1 MRIITFLA
9 GLATVSLLGGT
20 ATAVAEPQADS
31 LDEIVV
37 TARKAEERLI
47 DVPLAITALSDRII
61 EERGIR
67 NLDDVAANTPG
78 LQFSNVLGEF
88 LPSPVIRGVAPI
100 DILGENNTAIF
111 IDGIYVSARE
121 GLNFSQ
127 LDLERIEVVKG
138 PQAAMYGRNS
148 FSGAINYVTAKP
160 TDTFKGKTEVT
171 WGNDGKL
178 LASISASGPLIE
190 GVLRGRAAVLYDNFD
205 GSYKNQ
211 WAGPGP
217 GPDIGGYQYKTFQ
230 GSLLWTPTDNFE
242 GTLSLYV
249 SDDQIDNSALS
260 AVAANCEDRRVA
272 AQQQVPPPATL
283 PSSRLLNYCG
293 ELPSVGRN
301 DLSVIAGATGEDRD
315 ATRATMSLKWTLG
328 NGGTINS
335 LSGYSNVSQS
345 FWVDGGRGGG
355 NDQIYTYLASPI
367 IPAFLGPPPAFNSS
381 ATRAQFRTGLL
392 QIGPGATT
400 EEFSQELRY
409 SSDPTQ
415 RFTWSIGGY
424 YYDTT
429 SKAGID
435 DVVANTALPNNFG
448 SFCLACTYLGPGL
461 GWVDFATGAGD
472 AAFMPWFTSPTGA
485 SIAGNV
491 FQNDTKAPSAFVQFE
506 FDLTDKLSW
515 GAEARYTEEEKT
527 FTDHQAGGT
536 SRKVESE
543 LVNWRTNL
551 RYQPSDSLTFYGAIA
566 HAEKGG
572 GSDAAQVQFRDAPT
586 VSETVLV
593 GFDPED
599 LLSYELGLKS
609 EFLNRRLGIE
619 FDVYYMDWSE
629 IVIPQV
635 LEVIDGRELQIPTA
649 FSVNGG
655 DASIKGAELA
665 VTAHPVVGLDLNLGL
680 SYIDGKYDDA
690 KIQSFIDFPSFAPD
704 GDVSG
709 KKILRQSEWQWNVGA
724 GYSAIARGDTNWFVR
739 TDASYRGKQFADSSN
754 QAILPESLLLNA
766 SLGLRGDRWT
776 LELWGRN
783 LTDEDAPTGAF
794 RDVYFTNTLP
804 DGTSAGGTFFP
815 LRYTVNHPRLRT
827 YGLTWRMK
835 F

>member
-1 MRIITFLA
+1 MRITTYIA
-9 GLATVSLLGGT
+9 GLSVASLIGGL
-20 ATAVAEPQADS
+20 ATAVAAPQADS

-47 DVPLAITALSDRII
+47 DVPLAITALSERII

-78 LQFSNVLGEF
+78 LQFSSVMGEF

-127 LDLERIEVVKG
+127 LDLERIEIVKG

-160 TDTFKGKTEVT
+160 TDTFRGKTEVT

-190 GVLRGRAAVLYDNFD
+190 GVLKGRAAVLYDNFD
-205 GSYKNQ
+205 GSYNNQ

-230 GSLLWTPTDNFE
+230 GSLVWTPTDNFE
-242 GTLSLYV
+242 GMLSLYV

-260 AVAANCEDRRVA
+260 AVPSNCENRNLVDPMA
-272 AQQQVPPPATL
+272 
-283 PSSRLLNYCG
+283 SSRLLNYCG
-293 ELPSVGRN
+293 EIPAVGKN

-315 ATRATMSLKWTLG
+315 VTRATMTLKWSLG
-328 NGGTINS
+328 NGGTIDS
-335 LSGYSNVSQS
+335 LTGYSNVSQS

-355 NDQIYTYLASPI
+355 NDQIFTYLAAPI
-367 IPAFLGPPPAFNSS
+367 TPMFGFPTS
-381 ATRAQFRTGLL
+381 ASRPQFATGLL
-392 QIGPGATT
+392 QIGPGGTT
-400 EEFSQELRY
+400 EEISQELRY
-409 SSDPTQ
+409 SSDPTK
-415 RFTWSIGGY
+415 RFTWSVGGY

-429 SKAGID
+429 SKASLD
-435 DVVANTALPNNFG
+435 DVIANTPLPDDFG
-448 SFCLACTYLGPGL
+448 TFCLACTFGALGPI
-461 GWVDFATGAGD
+461 WADFAPGAGD
-472 AAFMPWFTSPTGA
+472 AAFLPWFTSPTGA
-485 SIAGNV
+485 AVYGNI
-491 FQNDTKAPSAFVQFE
+491 FQNDTKAPSGFVQFE
-506 FDLTDKLSW
+506 FDLTEKLSW

-527 FTDHQAGGT
+527 STNRIPGTPVT
-536 SRKVESE
+536 SRTVKSE
-543 LVNWRTNL
+543 LINWRTNL
-551 RYQPSDSLTFYGAIA
+551 RYQPSDNLTFYGAVA

-572 GSDAAQVQFRDAPT
+572 GADSARVEFQDDPGVP
-586 VSETVLV
+586 VSVLV
-593 GFDPED
+593 EFDPED
-599 LLSYELGLKS
+599 LLSYELGMKS
-609 EFLNRRLGIE
+609 EFLDRRLSVE

-635 LEVIDGRELQIPTA
+635 LESIDGRDILIPTA
-649 FSVNGG
+649 FSINGG
-655 DASIKGAELA
+655 DATIKGAELA
-665 VTAHPVVGLDLNLGL
+665 LTAHPVAGLDLNLGL
-680 SYIDGKYDDA
+680 AYIDGKYDDA
-690 KIQSFIDFPSFAPD
+690 KIESFTQFPTYAPD

-709 KKILRQSEWQWNVGA
+709 NQILRQSEWQWNVGA
-724 GYSAIARGDTNWFVR
+724 GYSAATSGNTSWFVR
-739 TDASYRGKQFADSSN
+739 TDASYRGEQFADSSN
-754 QAILPESLLLNA
+754 QAIVPESLLVNA
-766 SLGLRGDRWT
+766 SVGLRGDRWS

-804 DGTSAGGTFFP
+804 NGTSAGGTFFP
-815 LRYTVNHPRLRT
+815 LRYTISHPRLTT

>member
-1 MRIITFLA
+1 MNRSYLVT
-9 GLATVSLLGGT
+9 GLAAASLLGLNT
-20 ATAVAEPQADS
+20 TVVAEPQADS

-47 DVPLAITALSDRII
+47 DVPLAITALSERII

-160 TDTFKGKTEVT
+160 TDTFRGKTEVT
-171 WGNDGKL
+171 WGNDGRL
-178 LASISASGPLIE
+178 LASVSASGPLIE
-190 GVLRGRAAVLYDNFD
+190 GVLKGRAAVLYDNFD

-249 SDDQIDNSALS
+249 SDDQIDSSALT
-260 AVAANCEDRRVA
+260 AVPSNCENRNAVN
-272 AQQQVPPPATL
+272 PML
-283 PSSRLLNYCG
+283 SSRLLNYCG
-293 ELPSVGRN
+293 KFPSVGKN

-315 ATRATMSLKWTLG
+315 VTRATMKLEWTLG
-328 NGGTINS
+328 NGGTIDS

-355 NDQIYTYLASPI
+355 NDQNYTYLASPL
-367 IPAFLGPPPAFNSS
+367 IPRFFGPPPPFNSS
-381 ATRAQFRTGLL
+381 ATRAQFSTGLL
-392 QIGPGATT
+392 QIGPGGST

-409 SSDPTQ
+409 SSDPTK
-415 RFTWSIGGY
+415 RFTWSVGAY

-429 SKAGID
+429 SKAGLDGVI
-435 DVVANTALPNNFG
+435 ANTPLPEDFG
-448 SFCLACTYLGPGL
+448 SFCLACTNLGPPFN
-461 GWVDFATGAGD
+461 WIDFATGAGD
-472 AAFMPWFTSPTGA
+472 AAFLPWFTGATGDA
-485 SIAGNV
+485 VAGNI
-491 FQNDTKAPSAFVQFE
+491 FQSDTEAPAGFVLVE
-506 FDLTDKLSW
+506 FDLTEKLSW
-515 GAEARYTEEEKT
+515 GAEARYTEETKT
-527 FTDHQAGGT
+527 STNRVPGTPVT
-536 SRKVESE
+536 SREVKSD

-551 RYQPSDSLTFYGAIA
+551 RYQPHDSLTFYGAIA

-572 GSDAAQVQFRDAPT
+572 GSDSARVEFQDAPG
-586 VSETVLV
+586 VPESVVV

-599 LLSYELGLKS
+599 LLSYELGMKS
-609 EFLNRRLGIE
+609 EFLDRRLSLE
-619 FDVYYMDWSE
+619 VDLYYMDWSE

-635 LEVIDGRELQIPTA
+635 LESIGGRDLLIPQA
-649 FSVNGG
+649 FSINGG
-655 DASIKGAELA
+655 DATIQGAELA
-665 VTAHPVVGLDLNLGL
+665 ITAHPVAGLDLNLGL
-680 SYIDGKYDDA
+680 AYIDGTYDDA
-690 KIQSFIDFPSFAPD
+690 KIESFSQFPSFAPD

-709 KKILRQSEWQWNVGA
+709 NQILRQSEWQWNLGA
-724 GYSAIARGDTNWFVR
+724 GYSAALRGDVNWFFR
-739 TDASYRGKQFADSSN
+739 TDASYRGEQFADSSN
-754 QAILPESLLLNA
+754 QAILPESLLVNA
-766 SLGLRGDRWT
+766 SIGLRADRWS

-804 DGTSAGGTFFP
+804 DGTAGGGTFFP
-815 LRYTVNHPRLRT
+815 LRYTINHPRLTT